1 MLLDSVAIIW
11 WEASCT
17 VLDAEEDFHI
27 ITAQGKCEQCYED
40 KEFRTTTREFL
51 LVLQGWIPELKRSTF
66 ISPVQCLKYNNK
78 VIFIEYFPRTRH
90 LLFYSFLPAWWGRFR
105 YYHPYFTDESTHTPR
120 VHYPVVFDYKMAG
133 PGFTHR
139 QAWLQSPHSHSHAM
153 WPLKTHNACSVFSV
167 SCHKDGT
174 SGHFQ
179 KKERGE
185 EVNSLLFTNWTPLI

>member
-17 VLDAEEDFHI
+17 GLDAEEDIHI

-40 KEFRTTTREFL
+40 TEFRTTTREFL
-51 LVLQGWIPELKRSTF
+51 LVFQGWIPELKSSTF
-66 ISPVQCLKYNNK
+66 ISPVQCLKYSKK

-90 LLFYSFLPAWWGRFR
+90 LLFYSFLPGWWGRCH
-105 YYHPYFTDESTHTPR
+105 YYHPYFTDESTETPR

-139 QAWLQSPHSHSHAM
+139 QAWLQSLHSLMQCGLLRHTI
-153 WPLKTHNACSVFSV
+153 LVLCSQYHVTRIILPN
-167 SCHKDGT
+167 GT

-179 KKERGE
+179 KKKKREGRK
-185 EVNSLLFTNWTPLI
+185 